1 MECVLKKVNCLHR
14 TDRSTHYRSECQNRP
29 THIFVAEYLLVTKIE
44 LTYDGRECTDYC
56 YLTSLWFEAEFLELP
71 ELALFFL

>member
-1 MECVLKKVNCLHR
+1 M
-14 TDRSTHYRSECQNRP
+14 
-29 THIFVAEYLLVTKIE
+29 AEYLLVTKIE
-44 LTYDGRECTDYC
+44 LTYDGREGTDYC